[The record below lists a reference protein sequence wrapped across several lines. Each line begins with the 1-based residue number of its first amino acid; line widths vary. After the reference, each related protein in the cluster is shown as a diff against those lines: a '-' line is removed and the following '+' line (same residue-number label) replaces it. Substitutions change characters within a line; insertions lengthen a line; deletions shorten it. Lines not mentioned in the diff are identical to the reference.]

1 MYIAYAL
8 ICACLVCL
16 VLFGFA
22 FILGRGFLCFCS
34 GFTYQKQCFCWLF
47 LLVWL
52 VSSVHNPYG
61 KESLCLVWFWYVFF
75 FFKKTKGRK
84 HVERSLLAAVFA
96 CFTQT
101 CSFLRILNLAI
112 YYCCQMFGLVL
123 GSYVWSFDFDG
134 FNSCLIP
141 RECVWVWSVLH
152 MSVLFCFLSCFLL
165 EFMGARV

>member
-1 MYIAYAL
+1 MHVW
-8 ICACLVCL
+8 CVRFCL
-16 VLFGFA
+16 VL
-22 FILGRGFLCFCS
+22 L
-34 GFTYQKQCFCWLF
+34 LF
-47 LLVWL
+47 LAVVSYASVLVL
-52 VSSVHNPYG
+52 LIKNNVSVGCFSWSGWFHPSITHTV
-61 KESLCLVWFWYVFF
+61 KRACVWFDFDMFF
-75 FFKKTKGRK
+75 FQKNKKGRK

-101 CSFLRILNLAI
+101 CSFLRILNLTI